1 VQNVI
6 YSIRCA
12 GLKSLL
18 VHAHRFRVTDFS
30 NAKGDKKW
38 MITTTT
44 TTTTGVDFP
53 KILGGQTKIL
63 GAEGG
68 KKWQM
73 HGRFSIIG
81 GTCPGCSSQSLRL
94 WLRRQRRLLLVCHST
109 ITWEWQSSVATLQ
122 LLSIHCASRAVEV
135 IYLYIFRYACI
146 HIYMYIQAFK

>member
-1 VQNVI
+1 MYICHLHRMYICHKPSYTLQNVI
-6 YSIRCA
+6 YSLRCA

-53 KILGGQTKIL
+53 KILGEQTKIL

-68 KKWQM
+68 KK
-73 HGRFSIIG
+73 
-81 GTCPGCSSQSLRL
+81 
-94 WLRRQRRLLLVCHST
+94 
-109 ITWEWQSSVATLQ
+109 
-122 LLSIHCASRAVEV
+122 
-135 IYLYIFRYACI
+135 
-146 HIYMYIQAFK
+146 